1 MRGCHVSIKQVLV
14 PGKMLAS
21 LTFQSKGIEG
31 PVANPRRLDSTNK
44 EVQLCR
50 YYNWQLRVPIE
61 TSSFKSH
68 FRNLVS
74 HHLNQG
80 CRAFIQN

>member
-1 MRGCHVSIKQVLV
+1 V

-21 LTFQSKGIEG
+21 LTFQSKGFEG
-31 PVANPRRLDSTNK
+31 PVAKSRRLDSTIK

-61 TSSFKSH
+61 TPSFKSH

-74 HHLNQG
+74 HHLNWG
-80 CRAFIQN
+80 FRIFIQN